1 MEPTNAVMMLLLDF
15 KIISMQQ
22 YDVIILTQKEY
33 VNPIHKDEYI
43 QNVLLED
50 ELVQNALEVH
60 NLRVKRLAW
69 DDPNFD
75 WSTTKYVL
83 FRATWDYYNRFA
95 EFSNW
100 LEQVSKQ
107 TSLLNSEAIIKW
119 NIDKHYLF
127 DLHRNGIHVAE
138 TYFIEQNATITLK
151 ELHKQLGWKETVLK
165 PCVSGGARH
174 TYKLNLE
181 NLEAHESI
189 LKELIPKEAMMLQ
202 PFQYN
207 IVEKGEIS
215 MMVFNGEFTH
225 AILKIA
231 KSGDFRVQDDF
242 GGSVHDYVP
251 TKAEIEYAE
260 NCVKSCS
267 ELPMYARVDIFEDN
281 DGKIAL
287 AELELIE
294 PELWFRNYP
303 KAAQVLANTIYEKI
317 K

>member
-1 MEPTNAVMMLLLDF
+1 
-15 KIISMQQ
+15 MQQ

-33 VNPIHKDEYI
+33 VNPIQNDEYI
-43 QNVLLED
+43 QNVLSED

-60 NLRVKRLAW
+60 DLRVKRVAW
-69 DDPNFD
+69 DDADFD
-75 WSTTKYVL
+75 WKTTKYAL
-83 FRATWDYYNRFA
+83 FRATWDYFHRYD
-95 EFSNW
+95 EFSIW

-107 TSLLNSEAIIKW
+107 TTLLNSENIIRW

-138 TYFIEQNATITLK
+138 TYFIDQGSSINLK
-151 ELHKQLGWKETVLK
+151 NLHKQLGWKETVLK

-174 TYKLNLE
+174 TYKLNAD
-181 NLEAHESI
+181 NLEAHESTF
-189 LKELIPKEAMMLQ
+189 KALIAKEAMMLQ

-231 KSGDFRVQDDF
+231 KPGDFRVQDDF
-242 GGSVHDYVP
+242 GGSVHDYTP
-251 TKAEIEYAE
+251 TKEEIEYAV
-260 NCVKSCS
+260 NCVKACS
-267 ELPMYARVDIFEDN
+267 EIPIYARVDIFEDN
-281 DGKIAL
+281 EEQIAL

-303 KAAQVLANTIYEKI
+303 KAAQILANAINDKI